1 MLVQMEAE
9 FEGTHNVNHCYGI
22 LGLLEWAAD
31 KGAELVWKIHDHME
45 EMKPRELFVV
55 LTAVAKCCMKLI
67 A

>member
-1 MLVQMEAE
+1 MLVQMEAG
-9 FEGTHNVNHCYGI
+9 FEGAHIVNHCCEV
-22 LGLLEWAAD
+22 LGLLEWAVD

-55 LTAVAKCCMKLI
+55 LTTVAKRGMKLI

>member
-9 FEGTHNVNHCYGI
+9 FEGAHNVKHCCGV

-31 KGAELVWKIHDHME
+31 KGAELAWKIHDRIE
-45 EMKPRELFVV
+45 EMKARELFVV
-55 LTAVAKCCMKLI
+55 LTTVAKRGMKLI